1 MSSNNETLKKSDDKN
16 YETLFKAYKKE
27 RTNALKFY
35 KKSLNL
41 QKNLDSNK
49 KEKKLFIDKKNKYQK
64 EKGKITKPPIL
75 NKLKKGQFDDLVI
88 AIKTPISTEQ
98 HNEEEYLFALNL
110 KDALEKIGFNVL
122 LHERE
127 NWYCDVETDISIVL
141 RGAYEYEPDLDE
153 INVMWNITHPTK
165 VCDEELEKFDI
176 VFIASQ
182 SHSKR
187 INDKI
192 DTTVL
197 PLLPCTNPDMFYRY
211 EDYRCY
217 DDLLFISNS
226 RSDFTEIIKDIIKNG
241 NSPAVYGSNWEKFID
256 EKYIKAQHIDSDNLY
271 RHYSSC
277 KIFLN
282 VHGGNMEKLD
292 FPSVRM
298 FDALACG
305 AFIICD
311 NLASVESLFGGN
323 VVRYEDT
330 KDLEEKIEFYLKN
343 EDKRRVM
350 GEKGRELV
358 LSKHTFDERVK
369 IIVDSLRE
377 LKIE

>member
-241 NSPAVYGSNWEKFID
+241 NSPAVYGSNWK
-256 EKYIKAQHIDSDNLY
+256 N
-271 RHYSSC
+271 SS
-277 KIFLN
+277 
-282 VHGGNMEKLD
+282 M
-292 FPSVRM
+292 
-298 FDALACG
+298 
-305 AFIICD
+305 
-311 NLASVESLFGGN
+311 
-323 VVRYEDT
+323 
-330 KDLEEKIEFYLKN
+330 KN
-343 EDKRRVM
+343 I
-350 GEKGRELV
+350 
-358 LSKHTFDERVK
+358 SKHST
-369 IIVDSLRE
+369 
-377 LKIE
+377 